1 MGSARSA
8 RQLRAR
14 WQAWRW
20 TRALPPCL
28 RPPGAWLRDSCGH
41 AGKDGGS
48 LERGGGAEREKRPG
62 SCGGAGRHE
71 RLRVGGGGG
80 AGRLRGGHHERRC
93 RGESTNG
100 MPGRRPSMTRVDKR
114 HGTSAAIAAPFG
126 TPRAA
131 ARARV
136 PTVRVAPLRM
146 VHRRAAWRATV
157 ARSELIRPSMDR
169 NTSAFTFTRARCV
182 AHPLMQQGR
191 PTCMKPPHLS

>member
-1 MGSARSA
+1 VVGVGPLGAATASSVAGVAMDSCSPSMSSSSWCMAA
-8 RQLRAR
+8 RQLWAR
-14 WQAWRW
+14 REGWGQ
-20 TRALPPCL
+20 L
-28 RPPGAWLRDSCGH
+28 R
-41 AGKDGGS
+41 
-48 LERGGGAEREKRPG
+48 ERGGGTAGQLRR
-62 SCGGAGRHE
+62 GGAARMAP
-71 RLRVGGGGG
+71 VGGGGG

-136 PTVRVAPLRM
+136 PTVRVAPLRA

-191 PTCMKPPHLS
+191 PTSCMKPPHLS